1 VPLPV
6 CGVRVLSQHVETTHT
21 ATLGIRAGPWWDRC
35 RWGASSADFN
45 VATFHYC
52 RIATRY
58 GLIHRLVPPA
68 GAAPDRM
75 SQIGGRPLMG
85 LISRLREGV
94 YSLEKTVAPLRQLIS
109 EALITNLGCRVILR
123 MWSCVR

>member
-1 VPLPV
+1 
-6 CGVRVLSQHVETTHT
+6 
-21 ATLGIRAGPWWDRC
+21 
-35 RWGASSADFN
+35 
-45 VATFHYC
+45 
-52 RIATRY
+52 
-58 GLIHRLVPPA
+58 VPPA

-94 YSLEKTVAPLRQLIS
+94 YSLEKTVAPLRQLKS